1 MPHPL
6 RHRLARLRPL
16 ALAILLGVLAAP
28 PLAGQ
33 AGGLAESPLADHP
46 RVAEAVRL
54 LEAWMDGQRTYE
66 QVPGMSAAVVH
77 DGGLVWSRGFGVA
90 DREDGTPATPDTVYS
105 ICSISK
111 LFTSIAVMRLRDAG
125 ALSLADPV
133 GELLPWF
140 DIAQAYP
147 DGPPVTVW
155 GLLTHSAGLPRES
168 DHPYWSAPDFLFPTR
183 EEVRERLGEQETL
196 YPAERHYQYSNL
208 GLTLAGEIVTELSG
222 RPYDEYVRAEILA
235 PLGMESTRTR
245 MPSHD
250 EEPRLAA
257 GYAALDRNAE
267 RRRLPPFDAA
277 GIGPAA
283 GYSSTAHDLASF
295 AAWQIRLLDDP
306 ERGGAP
312 ADVLSANTLR
322 EMQRVQWLE
331 PDWELARGLGF
342 GVYKRGD
349 HLYVGHSG
357 SCPGYR
363 STVLVEHET
372 GVGAAV
378 LANAMVGVEGYAR
391 RAHEILGPALAEA
404 AEEAEEAA
412 SAGAEEP
419 GEPEAPEGDRPDFE
433 RFTGTYSSQPWG
445 GEAVVVPWKEGLAV
459 VYLPGDDPLEEM
471 DELRFVDPEEAG
483 NDRTFRRLRDDG
495 ELGETVVFEVD
506 ETGRA
511 VALVQHS
518 NRYPRID

>member
-1 MPHPL
+1 MPQL
-6 RHRLARLRPL
+6 RRHRFARLRPL
-16 ALAILLGVLAAP
+16 APAVGLATLLGVLGAP
-28 PLAGQ
+28 PLSSQ
-33 AGGLAESPLADHP
+33 PEPSPLADHP

-54 LEAWMDGQRTYE
+54 LEAWMDGQRVYE

-77 DGGLVWSRGFGVA
+77 DGQLVWSRGFGVA
-90 DREDGTPATPDTVYS
+90 DREEGTPATPDTVYS

-125 ALSLADPV
+125 ELSLADPV
-133 GELLPWF
+133 GDLLPWF

-168 DHPYWSAPDFLFPTR
+168 DVPYWSAPDFTFPTR
-183 EEVRERLGEQETL
+183 DEVRERLGDQETL
-196 YPAERHYQYSNL
+196 YPAARHYQYSNL
-208 GLTLAGEIVTELSG
+208 GLTLAGEIVAELSG
-222 RPYDEYVRAEILA
+222 RPFDDYVRAEILE
-235 PLGMESTRTR
+235 PLGMTSTRTR
-245 MPSHD
+245 MPTRD

-257 GYAALDRNAE
+257 GYASLDRNAE
-267 RRRLPPFDAA
+267 RRRVPPFDAA

-283 GYSSTAHDLASF
+283 GFSSTAHDLASF
-295 AAWQIRLLDDP
+295 AAWQIRLLDGDP
-306 ERGGAP
+306 P

-363 STVLVEHET
+363 STVLVEHAT

-378 LANAMVGVEGYAR
+378 LANAMVGVESYAR
-391 RAHEILGPALAEA
+391 RVHEILGPALAEA
-404 AEEAEEAA
+404 AED
-412 SAGAEEP
+412 AEEP
-419 GEPEAPEGDRPDFE
+419 AEPAEPGELDQPGGDPPDRE

-459 VYLPGDDPLEEM
+459 VYLPGDDPLDEM

-506 ETGRA
+506 DTGRG
-511 VALVQHS
+511 VAIVQHS

>member
-1 MPHPL
+1 MPHPS
-6 RHRLARLRPL
+6 RHRLGPFVLIA
-16 ALAILLGVLAAP
+16 LLGALAAP
-28 PLAGQ
+28 ALAVRPPASPLAG
-33 AGGLAESPLADHP
+33 HP

-54 LEAWMDGQRTYE
+54 LEAWMDGQRAYE
-66 QVPGMSAAVVH
+66 QVPGISAAVVH

-111 LFTSIAVMRLRDAG
+111 LFTSIAVMRLRDQG
-125 ALSLADPV
+125 ELSLADPV

-168 DHPYWSAPDFLFPTR
+168 GHPYWSAPDFPFPTR
-183 EEVRERLGEQETL
+183 DEVRERLGEQETL
-196 YPAERHYQYSNL
+196 YPAARHFQYSNL
-208 GLTLAGEIVTELSG
+208 GLTLAGEIVEEASG

-245 MPSHD
+245 MPSRD

-257 GYAALDRNAE
+257 GYAALDRQGE
-267 RRRLPPFDAA
+267 REPVPPFDAA

-283 GYSSTAHDLASF
+283 GFSSTAHDLARF
-295 AAWQIRLLDDP
+295 AAWQIRLLDAPAD
-306 ERGGAP
+306 GGAP

-378 LANAMVGVEGYAR
+378 LANAMVAVEGYAR
-391 RAHEILGPALAEA
+391 RAHEILAPALAEA
-404 AEEAEEAA
+404 AEEAEAAEAA
-412 SAGAEEP
+412 GTAEEA
-419 GEPEAPEGDRPDFE
+419 GEPDGARPDLE

-459 VYLPGDDPLEEM
+459 VYLPGDDPLGGM